1 MLIELFVGAKRGG
14 SWGERRKRW
23 VHENNE
29 SNLAVQYREILC
41 LRKLDFLNLKLRST
55 SIFLFFKK
63 AQYSVSK

>member
-29 SNLAVQYREILC
+29 SNLAVQ
-41 LRKLDFLNLKLRST
+41 
-55 SIFLFFKK
+55 
-63 AQYSVSK
+63 